1 MVCSTISLV
10 VGLRYSF
17 DFTNKCCFNT
27 ILQASIGDWCFV
39 DEGFPSAY
47 FGDFISEMS
56 HLVPD
61 KDSDS
66 AGVGNGIQDIQ
77 PCVPVDSQAFQL
89 PPTAATRELN
99 SQERDSALSRYKE
112 KKKTR
117 R

>member
-1 MVCSTISLV
+1 MN
-10 VGLRYSF
+10 RER
-17 DFTNKCCFNT
+17 NKCRLS
-27 ILQASIGDWCFV
+27 ILQASNGDWCFV
-39 DEGFPSAY
+39 DEGFPSTY
-47 FGDFISEMS
+47 LGDFSEMS

-61 KDSDS
+61 KDSDAADS
-66 AGVGNGIQDIQ
+66 AGFGNSLQEIQ